1 MQTFVCDFFDF
12 FRQFIIFLR
21 FIHGLDIKKT
31 KSGGIVYLYSGEQ
44 RGRTRPPF
52 KRVQSSSKHP
62 SNESPPVETPGSF
75 RVCLTNSRRSTTII
89 LIYNT
94 RFTTGG
100 FDWRCKIVCGES
112 RGACAAG
119 GDPGERSVALRRCFW
134 RAGRRL
140 RCG

>member
-62 SNESPPVETPGSF
+62 SNESPPVETPGAF
-75 RVCLTNSRRSTTII
+75 A
-89 LIYNT
+89 
-94 RFTTGG
+94 F
-100 FDWRCKIVCGES
+100 
-112 RGACAAG
+112 A
-119 GDPGERSVALRRCFW
+119 
-134 RAGRRL
+134 
-140 RCG
+140 